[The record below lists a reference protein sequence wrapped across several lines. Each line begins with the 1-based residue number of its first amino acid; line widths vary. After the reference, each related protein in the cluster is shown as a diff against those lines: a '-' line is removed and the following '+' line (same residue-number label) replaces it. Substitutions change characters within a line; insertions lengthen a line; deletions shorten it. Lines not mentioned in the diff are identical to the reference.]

1 MAELDQDIDFSA
13 AIVGA
18 TPKKAPAVVKKKIP
32 TRTNFGIKFCIG
44 TYEFFIGFSF
54 FKKA

>member
-18 TPKKAPAVVKKKIP
+18 TPKKAPAVVKKNPYKNQL
-32 TRTNFGIKFCIG
+32 RD
-44 TYEFFIGFSF
+44 
-54 FKKA
+54 